1 MLKFICTS
9 PKKDWMFDE
18 RKLRRMCKYGLLE
31 EFRGTE
37 NKFMGKKL
45 IKIVLFCDLLLST
58 RLLIWTC

>member
-1 MLKFICTS
+1 
-9 PKKDWMFDE
+9 MFDE